1 MFNIESNWG
10 RAVIIEMSEIL
21 LAKDSPPL
29 DCLLAGMFTHT
40 GTDISFTG
48 GHQRTLFEYTITAYV
63 NRLCNKYKIKSLG
76 CKIIDVPLKGTNVY
90 EHKLETLDKKQFY
103 CYQYGP
109 CPTSPFD
116 HLTLSIL
123 ERNTTKGC
131 KHCNYKGF
139 IDDDIECTTCRNGA
153 VRKLII
159 DNPECKTFR
168 SYGWDIF
175 KDVISK
181 SDLEILEK
189 FRDHYIR
196 FFTDD
201 FLYKQ
206 EMCPLM
212 KEYVDSKRF
221 GEYFEADL
229 ERDLL
234 MLYRDEEEDED
245 DHENDEG
252 EDPTQ
257 DD

>member
-1 MFNIESNWG
+1 MFNIDSNWG
-10 RAVIIEMSEIL
+10 RAVVTEMSEVL
-21 LAKDSPPL
+21 LKKDKPPL

-40 GTDISFTG
+40 GTDITFTG
-48 GHQRTLFEYTITAYV
+48 GYQKTLFEYTFTAYV
-63 NRLCNKYKIKSLG
+63 NRLCAKYKIKSLG

-90 EHKLETLDKKQFY
+90 EHTLETPDKKQFY

-109 CPTSPFD
+109 YPTGFFD
-116 HLTLSIL
+116 QITMSIL
-123 ERNTTKGC
+123 EKNTTKGC

-139 IDDDIECTTCRNGA
+139 IDDDVECTTCRNGA
-153 VRKLII
+153 VRKLIY
-159 DNPECKTFR
+159 DNPDCKIFR
-168 SYGWDIF
+168 NHGWDILKEVF
-175 KDVISK
+175 SQ

-206 EMCPLM
+206 EFCPLM
-212 KEYVDSKRF
+212 KEYVDSERF

-234 MLYRDEEEDED
+234 MLYIDDELEESD
-245 DHENDEG
+245 ENDEG
-252 EDPTQ
+252 EDQTQ